1 MERKKKKLVYLIKA
15 LTDYYNSASI
25 KMITTFSNIK
35 PTQSNYLII
44 PISEDLTGP
53 NLSSLNKVSNTEEK
67 NEFKSGS
74 G

>member
-1 MERKKKKLVYLIKA
+1 
-15 LTDYYNSASI
+15 
-25 KMITTFSNIK
+25 MITTFSNIK

-53 NLSSLNKVSNTEEK
+53 NLSSLNEVSNTEEK